1 MIDYLV
7 IVSFFVVALLY
18 SSVGHAGASGYLAI
32 MAIAG
37 LMPEVMRP
45 TALALNILVSSI
57 VTYRFSKAGLI
68 KWNKLFPLIVT
79 SIPLAFLGGTIKLPD
94 QIYKPI
100 LGIILILASIRL
112 FLTFQR
118 NKVAVDYLKNISIYV
133 LLIIGAL
140 LGLLSGLTGT
150 GGGIFL
156 TPLLLFAGFAG
167 PRTAGGLSSAFI
179 LFNSISGL
187 LGQITTI
194 KSLPDNLIFALI
206 VVAVGGFIGSGLGT
220 KKLGNPGLKILLAVV
235 LVIAGVKLIFL

>member
-7 IVSFFVVALLY
+7 IGSFFVVALLY
-18 SSVGHAGASGYLAI
+18 SSVGHAGASGYLAV

-68 KWNKLFPLIVT
+68 KWNKLLPLIIT
-79 SIPLAFLGGTIKLPD
+79 SIPFAFLGGTIKLPD
-94 QIYKPI
+94 EIYKPI
-100 LGIILILASIRL
+100 LGIVLIFASIRL
-112 FLTFQR
+112 FLTFKKSR
-118 NKVAVDYLKNISIYV
+118 VAVDYLKNISIYV
-133 LLIIGAL
+133 LLIMGAI

-187 LGQITTI
+187 LGQVTTV
-194 KSLPDNLIFALI
+194 KSLPDNLYLALI
-206 VVAVGGFIGSGLGT
+206 VVAIGGFIGSGLVT
-220 KKLGNPGLKILLAVV
+220 RPFVPPCFRLLLAFFF
-235 LVIAGVKLIFL
+235 LLAGVKLI